1 MKKILQKGFTLIE
14 LLIVI
19 GILGILIAAVLFTL
33 NPAEAQRKGRDVQRL
48 RDLGTLQ
55 TIMENLVQDNV
66 LTGST
71 VIVASS
77 STGETACASN
87 WLSTALGVTA
97 GLCNYASKVPIDP
110 TNVATTTV
118 ATGVVAGTTCTAAE
132 VTGQPAYYYVVYD
145 GTARTYEIN
154 VRQESKSGCS
164 KLGGDGGDEEDFVE
178 AGTGV
183 TITHTK

>member
-1 MKKILQKGFTLIE
+1 MKKILKKGFTLIE

-33 NPAEAQRKGRDVQRL
+33 NPAEAQRKARDVQRL

-66 LTGST
+66 LTGSA
-71 VIVASS
+71 VVVANSS
-77 STGETACASN
+77 AGTTDCANN
-87 WLSTALGVTA
+87 WLSTAFGITG
-97 GLCNYASKVPIDP
+97 GLCNYASKISIDP

-118 ATGVVAGTTCTAAE
+118 ATGVMAGTTCTAAE

-145 GTARTYEIN
+145 GSARTYEIN

-183 TITHTK
+183 QITHSK